1 MGLFD
6 SGDDDVDT
14 SAQTQANYLLTQQI
28 NQNKDELEQKRQSLV
43 DQRTNILKSQ
53 GAETWAPN
61 RNQAYAGHDATTE
74 AQSGGQQPSGG
85 WWNNGLWK

>member
-6 SGDDDVDT
+6 SGDDVDT

-43 DQRTNILKSQ
+43 DQRVNILKSQ
-53 GAETWAPN
+53 GAENWTPN
-61 RNQAYAGHDATTE
+61 RNQAYAGHDATTQ
-74 AQSGGQQPSGG
+74 AQSGGQPADG
-85 WWNNGLWK
+85 WWNNGRWK